1 MSTEITPRSYAYA
14 ALAVSI
20 EIGLIPGQPHIPIR
34 SSPGNVVPIPRNSQ
48 SLTLVPH
55 RSQTATFTML
65 LNGIDNTIDTVIIS
79 NIELGW
85 VNEYH
90 LVILYGGVL
99 IDPI

>member
-14 ALAVSI
+14 ALSVPI

-34 SSPGNVVPIPRNSQ
+34 SSPGNVVPITHNSQ
-48 SLTLVPH
+48 SFTLVSH
-55 RSQTATFTML
+55 RSQTATLAML
-65 LNGIDNTIDTVIIS
+65 VNGVDDPIDTGIIS

-90 LVILYGGVL
+90 LVILNVGVL
-99 IDPI
+99 INPI